1 MAKKK
6 KSKYIVLSIIGIIAI
21 LIVINWGNLK
31 FMFDMMS
38 SYRKY
43 ESREETVEKEETH
56 ESFDDTNPILEAIEK
71 EKTVESSESTNSEK
85 TDEEKDEKDSSIENN
100 NDEKKDIKNSNTESY
115 VNILSKYNDRF
126 VLLQNDYEGKLNS
139 LISQGYSEYKS
150 GDISKG
156 KLASKYMS
164 QGRAL
169 EKESDGKVNALVKEM
184 EEELKS
190 KGLDPSVA
198 KDVKSYYIS
207 YKENRRGEIMA
218 KANKAVN

>member
-56 ESFDDTNPILEAIEK
+56 ESFDDTNPILQAIEK
-71 EKTVESSESTNSEK
+71 EKAAESSKSTNSEK
-85 TDEEKDEKDSSIENN
+85 TDEEKDSSIEKD

-115 VNILSKYNDRF
+115 INILSKYNDKF
-126 VLLQNDYEGKLNS
+126 VALQNDYEGKLNS

-150 GDISKG
+150 GNISKR
-156 KLASKYMS
+156 KLATNYMS
-164 QGRAL
+164 KGRAL
-169 EKESDGKVNALVKEM
+169 EKESDEKVNALVKEM

-190 KGLDPSVA
+190 NGLDPSIA

-218 KANKAVN
+218 KANKAMN